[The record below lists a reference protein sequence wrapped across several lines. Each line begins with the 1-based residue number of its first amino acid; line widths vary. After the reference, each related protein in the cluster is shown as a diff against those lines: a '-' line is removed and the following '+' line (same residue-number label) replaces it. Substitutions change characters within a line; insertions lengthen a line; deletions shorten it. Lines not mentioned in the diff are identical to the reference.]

1 MKRIEN
7 VFQLKEFLQDYEEL
21 KKISKKLQKYNEIL
35 SIQGLTKKQWKRK
48 EQLEKRAEEIAEKW
62 NMKVSIEQDPRV
74 VPIYLVNDETLYRE
88 QGIPIFLK

>member
-7 VFQLKEFLQDYEEL
+7 IFQLKEFLQDYEEL

-48 EQLEKRAEEIAEKW
+48 EQLEKRAEEIAKKW

-74 VPIYLVNDETLYRE
+74 VPIYLVNDEIFYRE